1 MRRELNSKGLD
12 GKHSRAVC
20 SVSQKTDK
28 QTCCQLQASFLYPGS
43 WLRSFSHV
51 FILKF
56 SMWINASVAAEAT
69 GNLRGDAVSVLR
81 AVQNWWGSQLTQPLR
96 SLPPLRGQGERLSLT
111 STRWQYNLVLVSQ
124 TFSFYFETAA
134 FILYLIYFCMYAC
147 ICACVTCVLKCACMS
162 VYMYV
167 RDRGQLRLSFRTC
180 CLSSFMST
188 GSPIGVGLTWVA

>member
-1 MRRELNSKGLD
+1 MRRELNSEGLG

-28 QTCCQLQASFLYPGS
+28 HTCYQLQISFLYPGS
-43 WLRSFSHV
+43 WRRSFSHV

-56 SMWINASVAAEAT
+56 SCESVQAWLQKSLGTWEAI
-69 GNLRGDAVSVLR
+69 L
-81 AVQNWWGSQLTQPLR
+81 WGSQLTQPLR
-96 SLPPLRGQGERLSLT
+96 SLPPSRGQGERLSLN
-111 STRWQYNLVLVSQ
+111 STRWQYNLMLVSQ

-147 ICACVTCVLKCACMS
+147 VCACVTCVLKCTCMS

-167 RDRGQLRLSFRTC
+167 RDRGQFRLSFPTC